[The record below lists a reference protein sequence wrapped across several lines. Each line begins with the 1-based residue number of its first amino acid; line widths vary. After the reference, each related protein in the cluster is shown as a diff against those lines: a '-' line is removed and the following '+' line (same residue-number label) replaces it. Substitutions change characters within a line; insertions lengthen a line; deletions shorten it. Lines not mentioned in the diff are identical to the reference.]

1 MIKYLILVVL
11 IFSINFIKCDE
22 STVVETNSRLEE
34 IIDDVF
40 KGNSNFSDDR
50 AVLENEYI
58 ECPEDHCVPYHM
70 CSANNTI
77 IRDGAGILDTRYIRQ
92 LIINFQI

>member
-1 MIKYLILVVL
+1 MSISIKEMIKYFILIIL
-11 IFSINFIKCDE
+11 IFLINFIKCND
-22 STVVETNSRLEE
+22 SGVVDTNLRLHE

-40 KGNSNFSDDR
+40 KGNSNFPDAS
-50 AVLENEYI
+50 VPLENDYL

-77 IRDGAGILDTRYIRQ
+77 IRDGAGLLDTR
-92 LIINFQI
+92 